1 MAELVEKFEVP
12 IPIRALKTANVY
24 LIRESGEFSLIDTGM
39 NLESYRYI
47 SNGLN
52 NRAPARIILTHL
64 HIDHI
69 GGAMGLKKE
78 FGSEVIMGE
87 EDWRRVQAIQ
97 EDPEGFLRWMTE
109 FLSEEGVPQTVLDK
123 IVMGHSVLDHLKDY
137 AELSVDRTIKTET
150 ERIGAMTILKN
161 PGHSP
166 GSISVMIEPGIMFT
180 GDHVIDRITPNISFY
195 DATYDSL
202 GHYLSSLQR
211 TMKLPATV
219 GYPGHGP
226 EVKSLASRCN
236 EIFVHHMARMQEIY
250 EIVTEPLTAYQVAA
264 RMRWSRGRTLDS
276 MNYTEMNFAIGEA
289 IAHLRHMSATGRLNS
304 TSISGKRYY
313 SRNPS
318 ATGFPE

>member
-39 NLESYRYI
+39 NLESYQYI

-109 FLSEEGVPQTVLDK
+109 FLLEEGVPRTVLDK

-137 AELSVDRTIKTET
+137 AELSVDRTIKTEM
-150 ERIGAMTILKN
+150 ERIG
-161 PGHSP
+161 
-166 GSISVMIEPGIMFT
+166 SITDRARHHVHRRSCDRPDHAEYQFLRRHLRFT
-180 GDHVIDRITPNISFY
+180 GP
-195 DATYDSL
+195 
-202 GHYLSSLQR
+202 
-211 TMKLPATV
+211 LPV
-219 GYPGHGP
+219 EPSKNN
-226 EVKSLASRCN
+226 EASR
-236 EIFVHHMARMQEIY
+236 H
-250 EIVTEPLTAYQVAA
+250 
-264 RMRWSRGRTLDS
+264 SG
-276 MNYTEMNFAIGEA
+276 
-289 IAHLRHMSATGRLNS
+289 
-304 TSISGKRYY
+304 ISGAWTRSKI
-313 SRNPS
+313 SGIPLQ
-318 ATGFPE
+318 